1 MICIYLTTSD
11 GPISGQYVGGGYLDI
26 SIGDKW
32 NPLEA
37 INVYERAAE
46 SEIVERNPA
55 VVLRAMLEWV
65 AEQKNKTIVQN
76 IYLTNTFKL

>member
-1 MICIYLTTSD
+1 MICIYLTTSE
-11 GPISGQYVGGGYLDI
+11 GPIGGQYLGGGYLDI

-32 NPLEA
+32 NPQES
-37 INVYERAAE
+37 INVYDRAAE
-46 SEIVERNPA
+46 SEVVERNPA

-65 AEQKNKTIVQN
+65 GEQKSKPVVKN

>member
-1 MICIYLTTSD
+1 MICIYLTTD
-11 GPISGQYVGGGYLDI
+11 HGPINGQYVGGGYLDI

-37 INVYERAAE
+37 INVYERAGE
-46 SEIVERNPA
+46 TEVVERNPA

-65 AEQKNKTIVQN
+65 GEQKGKVVIYN
-76 IYLTNTFKL
+76 IYVTNTSKL